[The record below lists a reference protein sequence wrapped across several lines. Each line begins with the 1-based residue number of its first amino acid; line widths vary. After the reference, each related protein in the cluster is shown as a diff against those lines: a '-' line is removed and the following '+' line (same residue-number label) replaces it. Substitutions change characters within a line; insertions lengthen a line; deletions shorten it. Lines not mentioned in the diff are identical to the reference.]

1 MTDYYEGSSL
11 SNLLRSLFD
20 VFSIPISE
28 GAAVDL
34 WNACSDGNSSEVS
47 RILRDA
53 PKINIDHV
61 KKGQTQRSFLQIA
74 CENGHPEVV
83 RILLQS
89 PRNVIVNTGKRGRS
103 PLWLASKGGHEA
115 CIRWLLAS
123 NHSISRILK
132 EAESQ
137 CNAMEIAEK
146 EGHGSIVALLKR
158 DLIDRRALKKELRE
172 ALGVQGHYFLNFRLS
187 LKPSQP

>member
-1 MTDYYEGSSL
+1 MANYDEGSSL
-11 SNLLRSLFD
+11 SNLLVPLFD
-20 VFSIPISE
+20 VLSTPISE
-28 GAAVDL
+28 AAAVDL

-53 PKINIDHV
+53 PKVDIEHY
-61 KKGQTQRSFLQIA
+61 KRGQTQRTCLEIA
-74 CENGHPEVV
+74 CENGHSEVV

-123 NHSISRILK
+123 NHSISPPFK

-137 CNAMEIAEK
+137 CNAMEIAQK
-146 EGHGSIVALLKR
+146 EGHGSIVTLLER
-158 DLIDRRALKKELRE
+158 DRVERKVLKKELRE
-172 ALGVQGHYFLNFRLS
+172 ALGVQGHFFLFLFC
-187 LKPSQP
+187 L